1 MRTIKLSNSNHLV
14 KVDDEDYPVLSRL
27 NWYMSDCGYAITDSP
42 VKHLKMH
49 KLIIGPIRKNAV
61 IDHIDRDKLNN
72 QKSNLRVVSQKE
84 NCRNTDKYDESR
96 FFYYSNNKKKW
107 IIDSRSLGVR
117 YIQVDTPV
125 IARRVITRLML
136 GFPKELALSEA
147 DNQTISISNWKQFGI
162 TYSDYIEAKKL
173 GITIK
178 NYRRRLSRM
187 KISKRG
193 PAKKKKDD
201 CDSGREDA
209 Q

>member
-1 MRTIKLSNSNHLV
+1 MKTIKLSNSDNFV

-27 NWYMSDCGYAITDSP
+27 NWYVSDCGYAITDSP

-84 NCRNTDKYDESR
+84 NCRNTDKYNESR
-96 FFYYSNNKKKW
+96 FFYYSTKKKKW

-125 IARRVITRLML
+125 IARRVVTRLML
-136 GFPKELALSEA
+136 GFPKDLALSEA
-147 DNQTISISNWKQFGI
+147 NTQTVSITNWERFGI
-162 TYSDYIEAKKL
+162 TYSDYIEARKL

-187 KISKRG
+187 GKISKRG
-193 PAKKKKDD
+193 PAKKKKEENVQEK
-201 CDSGREDA
+201 ED
-209 Q
+209 

>member
-1 MRTIKLSNSNHLV
+1 MKTIKLSNSDNFV

-27 NWYMSDCGYAITDSP
+27 NWYVSDCGYAITDSP

-72 QKSNLRVVSQKE
+72 QKNNLRVVSQKE
-84 NCRNTDKYDESR
+84 NCRNTDKYNESR
-96 FFYYSNNKKKW
+96 FFYYSTKKKKW

-117 YIQVDTPV
+117 HIQVDTPV
-125 IARRVITRLML
+125 IARRVVTRLML
-136 GFPKELALSEA
+136 GFPKDLALSEA
-147 DNQTISISNWKQFGI
+147 NTQTISITNWERFGI
-162 TYSDYIEAKKL
+162 TYSDYIEARKL

-187 KISKRG
+187 GKISKRG
-193 PAKKKKDD
+193 PAKKKKEENVQEE
-201 CDSGREDA
+201 ED
-209 Q
+209 

>member
-1 MRTIKLSNSNHLV
+1 MKTIKLSNSDNFV

-27 NWYMSDCGYAITDSP
+27 NWYVSDCGYAVTDSP

-49 KLIIGPIRKNAV
+49 KLIIGPIRQNAV

-84 NCRNTDKYDESR
+84 NCRNTDKYNESR
-96 FFYYSNNKKKW
+96 FFYYSTKKKKW

-117 YIQVDTPV
+117 HIQVDTPT
-125 IARRVITRLML
+125 IARRVVTRLML
-136 GFPKELALSEA
+136 GFPKDLALSEA
-147 DNQTISISNWKQFGI
+147 NTQTISITNWERFGI
-162 TYSDYIEAKKL
+162 TYSDYIEARKL

-178 NYRRRLSRM
+178 NYRRRLSRIG

-193 PAKKKKDD
+193 PAKKKK
-201 CDSGREDA
+201 EENV
-209 Q
+209 QEK

>member
-1 MRTIKLSNSNHLV
+1 MKTIKLSNSDNFV

-27 NWYMSDCGYAITDSP
+27 NWYVSDCGYAVTDSP

-49 KLIIGPIRKNAV
+49 KLIIGPIGKKAV

-84 NCRNTDKYDESR
+84 NCRNTDKYNESR
-96 FFYYSNNKKKW
+96 FFYYSTKKKKW

-125 IARRVITRLML
+125 IARRVVTRLML
-136 GFPKELALSEA
+136 GFPKDIALSEA
-147 DNQTISISNWKQFGI
+147 YTQTISITNWERFGI
-162 TYSDYIEAKKL
+162 TYSDYIEARKL

-178 NYRRRLSRM
+178 NYRRRMSRIG
-187 KISKRG
+187 KLSKRG
-193 PAKKKKDD
+193 PAKKKK
-201 CDSGREDA
+201 EENV
-209 Q
+209 QEKEN

>member
-1 MRTIKLSNSNHLV
+1 MKTIKLSNSDNFV

-27 NWYMSDCGYAITDSP
+27 NWYVSDCGYAVTDSP

-49 KLIIGPIRKNAV
+49 KLIIGPIGKIAV

-84 NCRNTDKYDESR
+84 NCRNTDKHDESR
-96 FFYYSNNKKKW
+96 FFYYSTKKKKW

-125 IARRVITRLML
+125 IARRVVTRLKL
-136 GFPKELALSEA
+136 GFPKDIALSEA
-147 DNQTISISNWKQFGI
+147 YTQTISISNWERFGI
-162 TYSDYIEAKKL
+162 TYSDYIESKKL

-178 NYRRRLSRM
+178 NYRRRMSRTGT
-187 KISKRG
+187 ISKRSK
-193 PAKKKKDD
+193 AKNNGDD
-201 CDSGREDA
+201 
-209 Q
+209 

>member
-1 MRTIKLSNSNHLV
+1 MKTIKLSNSDNFV

-27 NWYMSDCGYAITDSP
+27 NWYVSDCGYAITDSP

-84 NCRNTDKYDESR
+84 NCRNTDKYNESR
-96 FFYYSNNKKKW
+96 FFYYSTKKKKW

-125 IARRVITRLML
+125 IARRVVTRLML
-136 GFPKELALSEA
+136 GFPKDLALSEA
-147 DNQTISISNWKQFGI
+147 NTQTISITNWERFGI
-162 TYSDYIEAKKL
+162 TYSDYIEARKL

-187 KISKRG
+187 GKISKRG
-193 PAKKKKDD
+193 PAKKKKEENVQEE
-201 CDSGREDA
+201 ED
-209 Q
+209 